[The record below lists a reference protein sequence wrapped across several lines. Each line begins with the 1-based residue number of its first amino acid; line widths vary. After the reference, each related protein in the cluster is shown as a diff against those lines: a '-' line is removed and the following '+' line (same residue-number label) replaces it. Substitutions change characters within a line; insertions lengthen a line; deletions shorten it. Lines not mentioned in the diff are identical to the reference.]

1 MVEGDVCVW
10 TSGKDGAEKAI
21 YRTCPP
27 APGDAAGNR
36 KLSIDKERSRMTE
49 QELIRKQE
57 EGGNETLYLMKVGMF
72 FHAYDAGAFALARL
86 MHYRVKRK
94 ARKGGR
100 EVLVA
105 GFPADSL
112 PTVAERIAAAGGKV
126 LAKTDTWVEFA
137 GLDATEDATL
147 IDDIPAD
154 TKKTVPE
161 NPTREWE
168 RKIMDYDLSCTTP
181 LDALNFLAGIQKEL
195 KNK

>member
-1 MVEGDVCVW
+1 
-10 TSGKDGAEKAI
+10 
-21 YRTCPP
+21 
-27 APGDAAGNR
+27 
-36 KLSIDKERSRMTE
+36 MTE
-49 QELIRKQE
+49 QELIDKQE
-57 EGGNETLYLMKVGMF
+57 KGNNETLYLMKVGMF
-72 FHAYDAGAFALARL
+72 FHAYGAGAFALARL

-137 GLDATEDATL
+137 GLDATQDDTL
-147 IDDIPAD
+147 IDAAD

-168 RKIMDYDLSCTTP
+168 RKIMDYDLSCATP

>member
-1 MVEGDVCVW
+1 M
-10 TSGKDGAEKAI
+10 DGAVGGRDHPGSA
-21 YRTCPP
+21 RGCPGFGR
-27 APGDAAGNR
+27 AFGRGR
-36 KLSIDKERSRMTE
+36 CR
-49 QELIRKQE
+49 
-57 EGGNETLYLMKVGMF
+57 
-72 FHAYDAGAFALARL
+72 AGAVSHA
-86 MHYRVKRK
+86 
-94 ARKGGR
+94 
-100 EVLVA
+100 
-105 GFPADSL
+105 
-112 PTVAERIAAAGGKV
+112 RIAAAGGKV

>member
-1 MVEGDVCVW
+1 
-10 TSGKDGAEKAI
+10 
-21 YRTCPP
+21 
-27 APGDAAGNR
+27 
-36 KLSIDKERSRMTE
+36 MTE
-49 QELIRKQE
+49 QELIKKQE
-57 EGGNETLYLMKVGMF
+57 AGGNETLYLMKVGMF
-72 FHAYDAGAFALARL
+72 FHAYNAGAFALARL

-112 PTVAERIAAAGGKV
+112 PTVAERIEAAGGKM
-126 LAKTDTWVEFA
+126 LSKTDVWVEFT
-137 GLDATEDATL
+137 GLDATEDDTL
-147 IDDIPAD
+147 IDEPAD

-161 NPTREWE
+161 NPTGEWE
-168 RKIMDYDLSCTTP
+168 RKIMGYDLSCATP

>member
-1 MVEGDVCVW
+1 
-10 TSGKDGAEKAI
+10 
-21 YRTCPP
+21 
-27 APGDAAGNR
+27 
-36 KLSIDKERSRMTE
+36 MTE

-112 PTVAERIAAAGGKV
+112 PTV
-126 LAKTDTWVEFA
+126 
-137 GLDATEDATL
+137 DATEDATL

>member
-1 MVEGDVCVW
+1 
-10 TSGKDGAEKAI
+10 
-21 YRTCPP
+21 
-27 APGDAAGNR
+27 
-36 KLSIDKERSRMTE
+36 
-49 QELIRKQE
+49 
-57 EGGNETLYLMKVGMF
+57 
-72 FHAYDAGAFALARL
+72 
-86 MHYRVKRK
+86 
-94 ARKGGR
+94 
-100 EVLVA
+100 
-105 GFPADSL
+105 
-112 PTVAERIAAAGGKV
+112 KV

>member
-1 MVEGDVCVW
+1 
-10 TSGKDGAEKAI
+10 
-21 YRTCPP
+21 
-27 APGDAAGNR
+27 
-36 KLSIDKERSRMTE
+36 MTE

-105 GFPADSL
+105 GFPADTL

>member
-1 MVEGDVCVW
+1 
-10 TSGKDGAEKAI
+10 
-21 YRTCPP
+21 
-27 APGDAAGNR
+27 
-36 KLSIDKERSRMTE
+36 MTE
-49 QELIRKQE
+49 QELIKKQE

-72 FHAYDAGAFALARL
+72 FHAYEAGAFALARL

-137 GLDATEDATL
+137 GLDATQDDTL
-147 IDDIPAD
+147 IDD
-154 TKKTVPE
+154 TKTAAATCE
-161 NPTREWE
+161 SRIRTERRTEEWK
-168 RKIMDYDLSCTTP
+168 RRILDYDLSESTP
-181 LDALNFLAGIQKEL
+181 LQALNFLAAVQREL
-195 KNK
+195 KQQ

>member
-1 MVEGDVCVW
+1 
-10 TSGKDGAEKAI
+10 
-21 YRTCPP
+21 
-27 APGDAAGNR
+27 
-36 KLSIDKERSRMTE
+36 MTE

-137 GLDATEDATL
+137 GLDATEDA
-147 IDDIPAD
+147 
-154 TKKTVPE
+154 KKTVPE